1 MDSHSAFCLFV
12 FELIFG
18 IMPSLFGCCLLI
30 QHSTRCTA
38 FHSSRGHKG
47 KRVQNLPRQP
57 DRKRGKKRVT
67 IILVGRRI
75 AFSAWMKLRFFLS
88 FLCVCVWSSRGQ
100 QRVLFAPY
108 LCINV
113 HGMSWSTTATI
124 PQPLTPLF
132 FFFFESEVVSH
143 FQIPFPAHLYLLHFH
158 LFFLHYYYHCY
169 YLVYIN
175 ATHIVASLHSF
186 FLFTSLPVSLFSLL
200 PNQS

>member
-75 AFSAWMKLRFFLS
+75 TFSAWMKLRFFLS
-88 FLCVCVWSSRGQ
+88 FLCVCVELTGTTTRFICSLPVHKCPWHVVKYHRNNSSA
-100 QRVLFAPY
+100 VDSP
-108 LCINV
+108 V
-113 HGMSWSTTATI
+113 
-124 PQPLTPLF
+124 F
-132 FFFFESEVVSH
+132 FFLRESEVVSH